1 MPCPATLMSPT
12 LSIMGLI
19 ERIER
24 IKTGFIPALT
34 NMEIAW
40 RIANRRVREELARAN
55 NTLQNKSLLTI
66 TLLGLSEAA
75 VLVAHNT

>member
-1 MPCPATLMSPT
+1 MSNY
-12 LSIMGLI
+12 SNVAHGIHNMGLI
-19 ERIER
+19 ESIER

-55 NTLQNKSLLTI
+55 NTI
-66 TLLGLSEAA
+66 TK
-75 VLVAHNT
+75 